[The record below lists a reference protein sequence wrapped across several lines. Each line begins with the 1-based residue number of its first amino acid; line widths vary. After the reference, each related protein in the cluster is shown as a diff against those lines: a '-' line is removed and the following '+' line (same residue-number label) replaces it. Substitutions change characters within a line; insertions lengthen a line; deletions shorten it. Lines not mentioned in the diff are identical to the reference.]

1 MTMNRA
7 APAHRDVLLSLVRGV
22 RTRWRWKVVARSLTV
37 LLGAGVGTIL
47 VAAYGLEQFRFSP
60 AAIITAR
67 IVTYLVLA
75 GLGWFFFVRP
85 LARRVTD
92 QQVALYLEEHEPSL
106 QELLVSAV
114 EAGASSHAPDRS
126 GESAMML
133 ERLVESA
140 IERCQQGDLG
150 RGLERR
156 SLRRSASMLAGIAV
170 AAAAVFT
177 IGPAYLRQGA
187 LAVLVP
193 VSGVEAA
200 SPYRIDVQ
208 PGHATVARGADV
220 TVTARLSG
228 FTATEVDI
236 FTRAGEG
243 APFERAAMI
252 AAGDDGSFETVFFG
266 LRQSLDYFVQ
276 AAGVR
281 SPVFRLEAAELPFVD
296 RLDLEYVFPAYTG
309 LEPRQVED
317 GGGFASPPRW
327 PRQPA
332 ASCETGA
339 RPFPCPPATAECSAA
354 ASRCARTAPTGSTW
368 RRLPAPT

>member
-1 MTMNRA
+1 M
-7 APAHRDVLLSLVRGV
+7 APALQAHRETLLSTIRGV
-22 RTRWRWKVVARSLTV
+22 RTRWRWKVVLRSLTV

-60 AAIITAR
+60 AAIVTAR

-85 LARRVTD
+85 LARRVSD

-106 QELLVSAV
+106 HELLLSAV
-114 EAGASSHAPDRS
+114 DAGSSVRDPEKT
-126 GESAMML
+126 GESAAML

-140 IERCQQGDLG
+140 IEKCQESDLG

-156 SLRRSASMLAGIAV
+156 SLWRSVAVMGGIAV
-170 AAAAVFT
+170 AAAAIFT

-208 PGHATVARGADV
+208 PGNATVARGADV
-220 TVTARLSG
+220 TVTAHLSG

-236 FTRAGEG
+236 FTRTGDG
-243 APFERAAMI
+243 APFERARDDRRRRRRRVRDDLLRPAPVARLFRPGGRRAVLRLQDRGGR
-252 AAGDDGSFETVFFG
+252 AAVRRSAGTRVRVPGLHGPRAAADRGRRRHRGAARHDGAPPRPLHARHDERAHRARTSRT
-266 LRQSLDYFVQ
+266 RR
-276 AAGVR
+276 R
-281 SPVFRLEAAELPFVD
+281 SP
-296 RLDLEYVFPAYTG
+296 
-309 LEPRQVED
+309 
-317 GGGFASPPRW
+317 
-327 PRQPA
+327 
-332 ASCETGA
+332 
-339 RPFPCPPATAECSAA
+339 
-354 ASRCARTAPTGSTW
+354 
-368 RRLPAPT
+368 